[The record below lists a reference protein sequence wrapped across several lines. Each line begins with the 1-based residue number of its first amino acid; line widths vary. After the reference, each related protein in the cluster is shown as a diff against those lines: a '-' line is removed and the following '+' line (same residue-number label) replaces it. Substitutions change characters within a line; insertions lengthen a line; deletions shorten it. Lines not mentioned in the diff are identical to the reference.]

1 LDKSKMQMSEILFSP
16 LQWEF
21 TGPLMVKHKV
31 KLVWE
36 CSPSYC
42 HAIIKDAQICESDAD
57 EQRAILLA
65 IVAKFEAAK

>member
-1 LDKSKMQMSEILFSP
+1 
-16 LQWEF
+16 
-21 TGPLMVKHKV
+21 MVKHKV